1 MLTSK
6 INRPIT
12 TLIAGLVV
20 ALLSQ
25 TATATEELVVDG
37 TAAAEQAQKREAE
50 FQSEIKEYA
59 QSLNEDLKATL
70 DKELRSL
77 PAPKLELA
85 VGEVQTRG

>member
-6 INRPIT
+6 LNRPST

-37 TAAAEQAQKREAE
+37 TAAAEQAQRREAE
-50 FQSEIKEYA
+50 FQSEIKEFA
-59 QSLNEDLKATL
+59 QSFNEDLKATL
-70 DKELRSL
+70 GKELRSL